1 MISSISDSASDV
13 PNLSTPCRLP
23 FSGREIKHH
32 DYGIPRLQSV
42 EIIGGGMRIN

>member
-1 MISSISDSASDV
+1 MISSISDSASDYE
-13 PNLSTPCRLP
+13 P
-23 FSGREIKHH
+23 FNAVAVAFLGREIKHH